1 MGVAMDNNPFRRYIA
16 CFLIAVWGSNLPLGA
31 EPETLGSAG
40 LAPSAATN
48 ISFSF
53 SAPLKRA
60 AWQQHLTLGPGD
72 VLNMSLLDMPETAR
86 AEMPVGPDGRI
97 SYLQAENVMAAGLTI
112 DELRSRLEDVLK
124 KYYQSPRTVITPGI
138 DLMFDLTPQSE
149 SPSS

>member
-97 SYLQAENVMAAGLTI
+97 SYLQAENVMEEVLPKPAHRHHAGGVPQQAIHHYGRGREQGRLH
-112 DELRSRLEDVLK
+112 LRPAHDC
-124 KYYQSPRTVITPGI
+124 
-138 DLMFDLTPQSE
+138 D
-149 SPSS
+149 